1 MLKVDQGSLTLPQ
14 NILLNPKDHQK
25 IIEAY
30 FVYVSESAKAI
41 RDALGSADVT
51 DEQIDSDVR
60 DLLQFEFEIANVLYI
75 CFFKCDKGSNS
86 LKMMSI
92 VYFPPDNYSCRGKT
106 RQLSHV

>member
-14 NILLNPKDHQK
+14 NILLNPKDHKK

-41 RDALGSADVT
+41 RNALGSADVT

-60 DLLQFEFEIANVLYI
+60 DLLQFEFELANVLYI
-75 CFFKCDKGSNS
+75 CFLNAIKAVI
-86 LKMMSI
+86 L
-92 VYFPPDNYSCRGKT
+92 
-106 RQLSHV
+106 